1 MSDLPG
7 AVVRLWAQAMN
18 GALEVGRT
26 YYMAMTETL
35 TAEADLDS
43 CSGEGHADAH
53 PRSAPTGLR
62 LSEVRDGNG
71 AVHAVTNC
79 TLVPSSVPASNTY
92 TPVDVSL
99 TLDPS
104 CSSGMLLAT
113 LLDDAGAPAS
123 DEFSIYVSMPE

>member
-1 MSDLPG
+1 MSDIPG
-7 AVVRLWAQAMN
+7 AVVRLWAQAVN
-18 GALEVGRT
+18 GALEVTRT
-26 YYMAMTETL
+26 YYTAMTETL
-35 TAEADLDS
+35 TVEADVDS
-43 CSGEGHADAH
+43 CSGEGHTDAH
-53 PRSAPTGLR
+53 PRSTPTTLR
-62 LSEVRDGNG
+62 LSDVRDGSG
-71 AVHAVTNC
+71 AVHAVTSC
-79 TLVPSSVPASNTY
+79 TLVPSSVPAGNAY